1 MSTTGGP
8 QSDPQTHLDTDPVN
22 DPAREN
28 DADRRED
35 EDREPHDEAAS
46 SRPDTD
52 T

>member
-22 DPAREN
+22 NPVD
-28 DADRRED
+28 DSD
-35 EDREPHDEAAS
+35 EDDAAS
-46 SRPDTD
+46 GPATD

>member
-22 DPAREN
+22 NPADDRDEEEGRESEG
-28 DADRRED
+28 DVA
-35 EDREPHDEAAS
+35 PGPA
-46 SRPDTD
+46 TD